1 VTLATTVALSLVMTA
16 AVSLA
21 TTVALSLVMTVT
33 VPRVMSWLRL
43 CSRPRR
49 NCARCAAPSRH
60 GAGGVMRDFLLRTLR
75 VPPEPDLP
83 PGDPRYVRTFRAG
96 RGYYRYRLIIWLLRQ
111 AGTISGFVA
120 GYFFV
125 VVITS
130 EIGLASRWQL
140 FEMVGIAVMLAQ
152 IPVSFVVMKMN
163 YELRWYML
171 TDRSLRIRSGI
182 LNVREQTMMF
192 ANVQNISV
200 RQNPVQ
206 RIFGISN
213 VAVRTAGG
221 GSGGGGY
228 PPGSG
233 TQESGMHEAV
243 FEGVDNAEEIRA
255 VIRDRIRRQR
265 DAGLRDPEDAAPPED
280 AGDAADPVLAAAHV
294 LRDEARSLRAALAA
308 D

>member
-1 VTLATTVALSLVMTA
+1 V
-16 AVSLA
+16 
-21 TTVALSLVMTVT
+21 
-33 VPRVMSWLRL
+33 
-43 CSRPRR
+43 
-49 NCARCAAPSRH
+49 
-60 GAGGVMRDFLLRTLR
+60 
-75 VPPEPDLP
+75 
-83 PGDPRYVRTFRAG
+83 
-96 RGYYRYRLIIWLLRQ
+96 
-111 AGTISGFVA
+111 
-120 GYFFV
+120 
-125 VVITS
+125 
-130 EIGLASRWQL
+130 
-140 FEMVGIAVMLAQ
+140 Q
-152 IPVSFVVMKMN
+152 IPVSFALMRLN

-182 LNVREQTMMF
+182 LSVREQTMMF

-206 RIFGISN
+206 RVFGISN

-265 DAGLRDPEDAAPPED
+265 DAGLGDPEDVVLPERT
-280 AGDAADPVLAAAHV
+280 GDAADPVLAAAHV
-294 LRDEARSLRAALAA
+294 LRDEARSLRAVLAA